1 MEYIVLKGL
10 LLFPVVLIC
19 IMIYEVVYDLIYKNK
34 KRKIK

>member
-19 IMIYEVVYDLIYKNK
+19 IIIYEVVYDLIHKNK
-34 KRKIK
+34 KGK

>member
-19 IMIYEVVYDLIYKNK
+19 IIIYEVVYYLIHKNK
-34 KRKIK
+34 KGK